1 MSLQHHPLAVV
12 PCGIGLGVVQQTRL
26 DEEGF
31 SRGGGNGRGRGRGGV
46 NIGGDG
52 EHGRVEAVG
61 GRVSKVSGGR
71 GRG

>member
-1 MSLQHHPLAVV
+1 LSNRHAWMRRVV
-12 PCGIGLGVVQQTRL
+12 VGG
-26 DEEGF
+26 EGMV
-31 SRGGGNGRGRGRGGV
+31 GGGGGGGV

-52 EHGRVEAVG
+52 EHGRMEVVG